1 MMSRNPRQYII
12 ELDGVIYRW
21 GGEGLEQI
29 GALRQVQGDTWFVSD
44 FETAMART
52 MTVEAP
58 VKYAEVMIRKKLQET
73 GEFDEPISVITHWKK
88 RKDRNTTD
96 IFFTAVPSRTY
107 YRYLQEIKV
116 HDDSVLLFPLFS
128 VLQGVLRRMRHSKP
142 TAVVFRHSRF
152 ADLLIGT
159 NKEVLYANRCV
170 AFDSTEEQLSALWEM
185 VKTDITAA
193 ETEHRMK
200 VDRILL
206 VNWIDSGTEPEWSD
220 DMEREILSMEQ
231 EKISFSG
238 QDHHVSFLKALRM
251 QSGFRA
257 LSPPLEKS
265 SYYSWKCL
273 PCFNAMFVLAI
284 LLFVGGYFWLA
295 HEADRL
301 GGELTAVQG
310 QIARLQSE
318 APVKDIPYEETLSFV
333 RDLTR
338 YRKLPS
344 YKRVVSDISQA
355 LPEAMSVEVLKVDY
369 AEDGVNIE
377 IFGKAKSSFDSAYKG
392 YQRFTDTLTNR
403 GYILTESKFD
413 TQIRQSEFLAR
424 FTREVS

>member
-1 MMSRNPRQYII
+1 MMSRNPRQYIV
-12 ELDGVIYRW
+12 ELDGVIYRRS
-21 GGEGLEQI
+21 GEGLEQI
-29 GALRQVQGDTWFVSD
+29 SGLREVRGDTWFVSD

-52 MTVEAP
+52 MTVETP
-58 VKYAEVMIRKKLQET
+58 VKYAEVMVRKKLQET
-73 GEFDEPISVITHWKK
+73 GEFDEPLSVITHWKK

-96 IFFTAVPSRTY
+96 IFFTAVPSRIY
-107 YRYLQEIKV
+107 SRYMEEIKV

-128 VLQGVLRRMRHSKP
+128 VLQSVLRRMRHPKP
-142 TAVVFRHSRF
+142 AAVVFRHSRF

-159 NKEVLYANRCV
+159 NKTLVYANRCV
-170 AFDSTEEQLSALWEM
+170 AFDTSEEQLFALWET

-220 DMEREILSMEQ
+220 DSKREILSMEQ

-238 QDHHVSFLKALRM
+238 QDYHVSFLKALRM

-257 LSPPLEKS
+257 ISPPLEKS
-265 SYYSWKCL
+265 SYYSWKYL
-273 PCFNAMFVLAI
+273 PSFNAVFVLAI
-284 LLFVGGYFWLA
+284 LLFVGGYFWFSQK
-295 HEADRL
+295 ADRL
-301 GGELTAVQG
+301 GGEIAAAQG
-310 QIARLQSE
+310 QIARSQSE
-318 APVKDIPYEETLSFV
+318 APVKDIPYEEILSFA

-369 AEDGVNIE
+369 AEDVVNIE
-377 IFGKAKSSFDSAYKG
+377 IFGKAKTSFDSAYKG
-392 YQRFTDTLTNR
+392 YQRFTDILTNG